1 MPCFHFFFGLSDP
14 LLSLFKHVMYTL
26 SIDHLRYVVNI
37 FFSSKVEGVHSS
49 IALLSPLISFAI
61 DAYVLVTALV
71 QLAALSGH
79 VSMAS
84 LTSSTVDCI
93 CFSNS
98 ATLVLHDERNPSYH
112 R

>member
-1 MPCFHFFFGLSDP
+1 
-14 LLSLFKHVMYTL
+14 MYTN
-26 SIDHLRYVVNI
+26 STIPDHLRYVVNI
-37 FFSSKVEGVHSS
+37 FFSSKVELHSS

-61 DAYVLVTALV
+61 YADVLVTALV